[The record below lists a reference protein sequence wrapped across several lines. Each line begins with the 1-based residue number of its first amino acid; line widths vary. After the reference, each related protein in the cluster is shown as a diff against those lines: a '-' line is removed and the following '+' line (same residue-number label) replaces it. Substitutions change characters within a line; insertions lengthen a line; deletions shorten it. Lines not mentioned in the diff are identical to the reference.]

1 MPPLPPEPAPAPE
14 QYREDKMDLKQDTAT
29 NDIKVLNGNVSWT
42 SGVESIIQHLKI
54 RLKTFK
60 GEWFLDTALGVSYF
74 DDVFKKNPDLTIL
87 NAVFTKIILDT
98 PGVLSLQTLSFDL
111 DSNRQLSI
119 DFSAIT
125 ADGIID
131 YSGFI
136 GV

>member
-1 MPPLPPEPAPAPE
+1 
-14 QYREDKMDLKQDTAT
+14 MDLKQDTAT